1 MKIAFVSSM
10 ALVLGLAGC
19 ASGGG
24 SGGGGGGGSSSDI
37 QVLAAGNHSSLTDP
51 DFKDIHSAADM
62 DAYLAKAFQKQ
73 GTPPKF
79 DVDWTKQM
87 VLTAFIGKEKN
98 TGFRIRFL
106 SVDESGDT
114 VSVHIRITIPCHQ
127 KAIPEDSEPY
137 MLVAVPAT
145 TKPVNINDPEQ
156 ENQKC

>member
-1 MKIAFVSSM
+1 MKNAFILSM

-24 SGGGGGGGSSSDI
+24 GGGGGSSGDI
-37 QVLAAGNHSSLTDP
+37 QVLATGNHSSLTDP
-51 DFKDIHSAADM
+51 DFKDIHNAADL

-73 GTPPKF
+73 GSSPKL

-87 VLTAFIGKEKN
+87 VLTAFIGKKQN

-106 SVDESGDT
+106 SVDETGDT
-114 VSVHIRITIPCHQ
+114 VAVHVRIIIPCS
-127 KAIPEDSEPY
+127 KEARPEESEPY
-137 MLVAVPAT
+137 TIVAVPAT

-156 ENQKC
+156 EYQKC